1 MLTPES
7 LFVMDML
14 TDNTGVDPDVGAGRR
29 YWNGYPETSNVRD
42 WGHEKDFQFDDVVDS
57 DELPF

>member
-1 MLTPES
+1 MLTPEA
-7 LFVMDML
+7 LFVIDML
-14 TDNTGVDPDVGAGRR
+14 TDTTGAGPDVGERT
-29 YWNGYPETSNVRD
+29 YWNGYPETSNARD